1 MDSTAKIAKTSQPVS
16 RNAHTEM
23 KVNNKSSI
31 GLLRSFR
38 IHKSKIKSDTSANQ
52 NANPDF
58 TVKNSE
64 TKVENS
70 SNVTKKSHRCTVCE
84 ASFDIKDEL
93 TVHLIEKH
101 GYRRTY
107 QCPICKKKFASKD
120 SIKKHMVE
128 NHKITDSKKSA
139 EVNRKPH
146 QCRICDAS
154 FDERQYLTKHI
165 NEIHDSFYKDAFLKK
180 SQSNIPQRSQKQ
192 QNLNSI
198 STVNVKT
205 FKNDGNKKKIQIE
218 VKNKENLVSP
228 DPITLENVKTVQNC
242 GNKKK
247 VQFQVEVKNK
257 ENVDCH
263 DPIKHEN
270 DKNLEESDQIKTLKC
285 FACKASFSNDM
296 RDLDRHINLVH
307 GIIQQN
313 QRNFQCPKC
322 QEIVTEKKYLRNHIA
337 WVHEG
342 KKPNVCNSCNRCF
355 LEIEELKEH
364 NLKEHCKKSKAK
376 GLEKLE
382 ANNWASAQSQFKID
396 DQQGISYY
404 C

>member
-1 MDSTAKIAKTSQPVS
+1 MDSTAKIAKTSHPVS
-16 RNAHTEM
+16 RNVHTEM
-23 KVNNKSSI
+23 EAKNNI

-38 IHKSKIKSDTSANQ
+38 INKPKEKNDTSANQ
-52 NANPDF
+52 NANPVF

-70 SNVTKKSHRCTVCE
+70 SNVTKKSHLCTVCK
-84 ASFDIKDEL
+84 ASFDGKDEL
-93 TVHLIEKH
+93 TTHLIEKH

-120 SIKKHMVE
+120 SIKQHMVE
-128 NHKITDSKKSA
+128 NHKITDSNKSA

-146 QCRICDAS
+146 QCRICEAS
-154 FDERQYLTKHI
+154 FDDRQYLTKHI
-165 NEIHDSFYKDAFLKK
+165 NDIHDSLYKNAFLKK
-180 SQSNIPQRSQKQ
+180 SQSNIPKRNQEQ

-198 STVNVKT
+198 PTVNVKT
-205 FKNDGNKKKIQIE
+205 VGNKKKIE
-218 VKNKENLVSP
+218 VESKENGVSP
-228 DPITLENVKTVQNC
+228 DPITPKNAKTVQNC

-247 VQFQVEVKNK
+247 VQFQVE
-257 ENVDCH
+257 NVDYH
-263 DPIKHEN
+263 NPIKPEN
-270 DKNLEESDQIKTLKC
+270 DKNLEKSDQIKTLKC
-285 FACKASFSNDM
+285 FACEASFSNGM

-322 QEIVTEKKYLRNHIA
+322 QEVVTEKKYLRNHIA

-364 NLKEHCKKSKAK
+364 NLKEYCKKSKAK
-376 GLEKLE
+376 DLGGFQLLYLIITELK
-382 ANNWASAQSQFKID
+382 SHMT
-396 DQQGISYY
+396 